1 LNNYLKEDF
10 KELHGILNN
19 RQEELAIKRKIE
31 KENKP
36 YRKWLKIFINSLF
49 KFINNGRWG

>member
-1 LNNYLKEDF
+1 
-10 KELHGILNN
+10 LHGILNN

-36 YRKWLKIFINSLF
+36 YRSIRGF
-49 KFINNGRWG
+49 KKS